1 MLYDFDQKLAA
12 SKGERS
18 ATDAATIK
26 QLLDGCVSVAAA
38 ETELDK
44 KGVDFVAT
52 LRGGAQVMVDV
63 KSRVSGCSRY
73 WKNGQPELAIEKW
86 SVMPGGR
93 FNERFPKAGWT
104 LDEAKVT
111 DMILY
116 VFPPEDCTTA
126 FLLPFQSLRMA
137 ARRNIEA
144 WMRTH
149 KVDTQTSNRWQSQA
163 VFVPADEVLT
173 ALASTYSA
181 RA

>member
-1 MLYDFDQKLAA
+1 
-12 SKGERS
+12 
-18 ATDAATIK
+18 
-26 QLLDGCVSVAAA
+26 
-38 ETELDK
+38 
-44 KGVDFVAT
+44 
-52 LRGGAQVMVDV
+52 
-63 KSRVSGCSRY
+63 
-73 WKNGQPELAIEKW
+73 
-86 SVMPGGR
+86 MPGGR

-181 RA
+181 RT